1 MKFSKTTLADA
12 MVIDMQRNEDER
24 GFFARTFCTRE
35 FADNGLVTEFVQGN
49 HSYNRTRGTVRGM
62 HFQTA
67 PHGEV
72 KLVRCVAGAVLDVII
87 DLRAAS
93 PTYLKW
99 EGFEL
104 SAENGRTLYVP
115 VGFAHGFQTLADETH
130 VLYSVSHPYTPGAEG
145 GVRHDDP
152 VFGITWPLP
161 VSVVSEKDGAGRRSI
176 SPRASA
182 SEPAGLPGSR
192 GSRGPAAAFT
202 MTAVAVS
209 GAAPRQPEP

>member
-1 MKFSKTTLADA
+1 
-12 MVIDMQRNEDER
+12 
-24 GFFARTFCTRE
+24 
-35 FADNGLVTEFVQGN
+35 
-49 HSYNRTRGTVRGM
+49 M

-72 KLVRCVAGAVLDVII
+72 KLVRCVAGAVLDIII
-87 DLRAAS
+87 DLRAGS

-104 SAENGRTLYVP
+104 SAANGRTLYVP

-161 VSVVSEKDGAGRRSI
+161 ISVVSEKDGAWPPVDLAKGIRI
-176 SPRASA
+176 
-182 SEPAGLPGSR
+182 
-192 GSRGPAAAFT
+192 
-202 MTAVAVS
+202 
-209 GAAPRQPEP
+209 

>member
-1 MKFSKTTLADA
+1 
-12 MVIDMQRNEDER
+12 
-24 GFFARTFCTRE
+24 
-35 FADNGLVTEFVQGN
+35 
-49 HSYNRTRGTVRGM
+49 M

-72 KLVRCVAGAVLDVII
+72 KLVRCVAGAVLDIII

-93 PTYLKW
+93 PSYLKW

-104 SAENGRTLYVP
+104 SAANGRTLYVP

-152 VFGITWPLP
+152 VFGIRW
-161 VSVVSEKDGAGRRSI
+161 RST
-176 SPRASA
+176 SPGASA
-182 SEPAGLPGSR
+182 SEPGFG
-192 GSRGPAAAFT
+192 
-202 MTAVAVS
+202 
-209 GAAPRQPEP
+209 

>member
-12 MVIDMQRNEDER
+12 MVIDMQRNEDAR
-24 GFFARTFCTRE
+24 GFFARTFCVGE

-72 KLVRCVAGAVLDVII
+72 KLVRCVAGAVLDIII
-87 DLRAAS
+87 DLRAGS

-115 VGFAHGFQTLADETH
+115 GRLRPRLPDARRRDPRALLGLPP
-130 VLYSVSHPYTPGAEG
+130 LHP
-145 GVRHDDP
+145 RRR
-152 VFGITWPLP
+152 
-161 VSVVSEKDGAGRRSI
+161 GRRA
-176 SPRASA
+176 PRR
-182 SEPAGLPGSR
+182 PGLR
-192 GSRGPAAAFT
+192 HHLAAADQRRLGEGPSWPP
-202 MTAVAVS
+202 VDL
-209 GAAPRQPEP
+209 AAGIRI